1 MFRLEPVS
9 KNRGTRAIC
18 FEHRRMFR
26 LLIYGHGHRI
36 ICLQNKVQLSR
47 CELALSWWRSGSATA
62 LLGAHHCHFFRVISY
77 VNRHDIPFPSAG
89 SIILAIRCNCYFA
102 NKYSTAACYQQ
113 TPPLYDSWDQETLP
127 PAISGP
133 CAHPPSLGQR
143 GVAVSVVRRL
153 QTNLLVPKIAALPH
167 QPPPTAPPLRLRPAS
182 SGTCTPHHLSR
193 ATSSCRLGK

>member
-1 MFRLEPVS
+1 MFRCTDDRSACL
-9 KNRGTRAIC
+9 
-18 FEHRRMFR
+18 F
-26 LLIYGHGHRI
+26 IYGHGHAI

-47 CELALSWWRSGSATA
+47 CQLALSWWRSGSATA

-153 QTNLLVPKIAALPH
+153 QTNQPAGPKDRCPASSASADSSTSS
-167 QPPPTAPPLRLRPAS
+167 PPPRVLRPLPTAPPSTSDIL
-182 SGTCTPHHLSR
+182 LSAR
-193 ATSSCRLGK
+193 EMSA